1 MKKKIILA
9 VVLVLLAFVGY
20 KSYKYFF
27 VKVESMQ
34 SIYLIPKDAIY
45 IIEMKDAIGSWEK
58 VSTHPMWAHLRK
70 NDYFAELTESANSL
84 DALVKDSPILGKL
97 VGKRTI
103 LVSAHM
109 FRRDNYDF
117 VFAVDLKRQ
126 ARLPIEGIIDNFT
139 GSGYNVT
146 KRDYHG
152 QKIIELY
159 DKESRETLHISFIKN
174 NFVGS
179 YQAKLLEAS
188 IDQMGEPIIGRDLN
202 YIDISKK
209 VDNDGMF
216 RFYMQYSYLDEYMRC
231 YMDEEDE
238 YVKALSEQLY
248 YTGVDCDLKEKVI
261 EMKGYTNINDSINSY
276 LLAMLR
282 SGKGAMDITK
292 IAPQRTAFY
301 MGLGFDSFSEFTDN
315 FSNLLKETTEDYDEY
330 VKNIEKVENF
340 LDISL
345 KDDFF
350 GWVDDELAFIQ
361 TQPGKLGKDNEFA
374 VVLKAKSGEDAAERL
389 GHISEQIR
397 KKTPVKFKEVQYK
410 GHAINFLSVKG
421 FFKLMLGKFFSK
433 LEKPYFT
440 IIDDYVIFSNHP
452 QTIKS
457 IIDDY
462 VAEKTLARL
471 EEFGTFQKEF
481 NDKSNVFIY
490 IQTPVL
496 HENLKGF
503 VSPET
508 WRDIDKNKQFI
519 VCFSHIG
526 FQLTK
531 DGDMFSTRM
540 ASWYNDP
547 QEVQENAKQ
556 IEFEKKQKASKDL
569 GEVILKTKDGTDSLV
584 KADTDDLLEAVE
596 EEEIMA
602 IEEISIDDFT
612 ADEQEEK
619 YEDGTLKVKFGIKD
633 GLKHGWYYEY
643 HPNGEL
649 KMKGKFDKD
658 KREGVWKEYDE
669 NGKRIRKVRYRNG
682 QAQ

>member
-1 MKKKIILA
+1 MKKKILLFILLA
-9 VVLVLLAFVGY
+9 VVAVGSYTAY
-20 KSYKYFF
+20 KFF
-27 VKVESMQ
+27 RSPEEKIQ
-34 SIYLIPKDAIY
+34 SIYLIPQDAIY
-45 IIEMKDAIGSWEK
+45 IIEMEDAIGSWK
-58 VSTHPMWAHLRK
+58 KISGHPMWAHLRT
-70 NDYFAELTESANSL
+70 NAYFAELTESANSL
-84 DALVKDSPILGKL
+84 DDLVNNTPLLGKIF
-97 VGKRTI
+97 GKRTI

-109 FRRDNYDF
+109 YKRDNYDF
-117 VFAVDLKRQ
+117 LFTVTLKRS
-126 ARLPIEGIIDNFT
+126 LPIETLIETFT
-139 GSGYNVT
+139 GESYKVT
-146 KRDYHG
+146 KRTYHG
-152 QKIIELY
+152 QEIIELY
-159 DKESRETLHISFIKN
+159 DKESRETLYMSLIKN

-188 IDQMGEPIIGRDLN
+188 IDQIGEPVIGRDVN
-202 YIDISKK
+202 YLDVSKK
-209 VDNDGMF
+209 VDNSGMF
-216 RFYMQYSYLDEYMRC
+216 RVYMQYAYLDDYMKC

-238 YVKALSEQLY
+238 YVKALSSQLY
-248 YTGVDCDLKEKVI
+248 YTGLDCDLKEKVI
-261 EMKGYTNINDSINSY
+261 DMKGYTNINDTINSY

-301 MGLGFDSFSEFTDN
+301 MGLGFDSFSEFTNN
-315 FSNLLKETTEDYDEY
+315 FGNLMKETTEDYDEY
-330 VKNIEKVENF
+330 MKNLEKVESF

-374 VVLKAKSGEDAAERL
+374 VVLKAKSGKDAAERL
-389 GHISEQIR
+389 GYISDQIR

-410 GHAINFLSVKG
+410 GYPINFLSVKG

-462 VAEKTLARL
+462 EAKKTLANL
-471 EEFGTFQKEF
+471 EEFETFKGEF
-481 NDKSNVFIY
+481 TDKSNVFIY
-490 IQTPVL
+490 VQTPVL

-508 WRDIDKNKQFI
+508 WRDIDKNKPYI

-526 FQLTK
+526 FQLSK

-547 QEVQENAKQ
+547 KTVAEQAKQ
-556 IEFEKKQKASKDL
+556 LAFEQNVKANKNM
-569 GEVILKTKDGTDSLV
+569 GQVILKAQDGSDSV
-584 KADTDDLLEAVE
+584 VNANTDDLIDAVE
-596 EEEIMA
+596 EDEIMA
-602 IEEISIDDFT
+602 IEDISIDDFT
-612 ADEQEEK
+612 ADKQEEK
-619 YEDGTLKVKFGIKD
+619 YEDGTLKFTVGVKD

-649 KMKGKFDKD
+649 KMKGKFYKD
-658 KREGVWKEYDE
+658 KRDGVWKEYDE
-669 NGKRIRKVRYRNG
+669 NGKRTQRVKYRNG
-682 QAQ
+682 QIQ